1 MKPRF
6 QADADLN
13 RKIVAGLRRR
23 EPTIDFQDAHAG
35 DVIGSPDPDVLA
47 RAAGDGRVL
56 VSHDRRTML
65 KHFAHFI
72 KHQTSPGLII
82 VSQDLD
88 VGQANRRSIA
98 NLGGHRGRRVGK
110 RSVLRALV
118 KSWTTSRRERTPNV
132 APKPGAPVSVSQGSD
147 QDDASSAASPSKQ
160 FGAFRAKLIPM

>member
-23 EPTIDFQDAHAG
+23 EPTIDFQDAYAG
-35 DVIGSPDPDVLA
+35 DVIGRPDPDVLA

-72 KHQTSPGLII
+72 KHQSSPGLII

-88 VGQANRRSIA
+88 VGQAIEDLLLIWA
-98 NLGGHRGRRVGK
+98 ATEG
-110 RSVLRALV
+110 AE
-118 KSWTTSRRERTPNV
+118 WENV
-132 APKPGAPVSVSQGSD
+132 AFFVP
-147 QDDASSAASPSKQ
+147 
-160 FGAFRAKLIPM
+160 L